1 MRSFLATVVL
11 GASLM
16 GLVTGCDN
24 GKATDRAEAAATKA
38 DDAARRAEAAA
49 KRVEDAA
56 ARSTAAADR
65 LGGRGY
71 NK

>member
-1 MRSFLATVVL
+1 MRSILATLVL
-11 GASLM
+11 SAGLM
-16 GLVTGCDN
+16 GMVTGCDN
-24 GKATDRAEAAATKA
+24 SKATERAEAAATKA

-56 ARSTAAADR
+56 ARATAAADR
-65 LGGRGY
+65 LGGRSL